1 MGINIMSSLIIESSI
16 FSEATMI
23 KETPSKAIF
32 RCPIQSVD
40 EVNQN
45 HRLYPS
51 GVLSEGMGSCESRM
65 KRRAFYS
72 ELDHPIPTGNDNV
85 DGIRQTTVSLE
96 KVSHIIRS
104 YEFKNNHLFGEMET
118 TSTPNGG
125 ILLGLLK
132 DRTGVGFSMRGLAEL
147 ERKQDYNEVKSPLTI
162 IAFDA
167 VSMPSHK
174 SAVVDFNEMKFEQKV
189 LFESPS
195 GLVCFNGRC
204 FMPDYFDKLVET
216 KVIQFFDRW
225 V

>member
-1 MGINIMSSLIIESSI
+1 MGSLIIEQQI
-16 FSEATMI
+16 FSEAKMI

-32 RCPIQSVD
+32 RCPIQTVD

-51 GVLSEGMGSCESRM
+51 GVLSEGMGQCDGRM

-72 ELDHPIPTGNDNV
+72 ELDHPLPTGNDQV

-96 KVSHIIRS
+96 KVSHIIRD
-104 YEFKNNHLFGEMET
+104 YEFRNNTLIGEMET

-132 DRTGVGFSMRGLAEL
+132 DKTGVGFSMRGLAEL
-147 ERKQDYNEVKSPLTI
+147 ERKQDFSEVKSPLTV

-174 SAVVDFNEMKFEQKV
+174 AAVVDFNEMKFESHL
-189 LFESPS
+189 LFESPT
-195 GLVCFNGRC
+195 GMVCLNGRC
-204 FMPDYFDKLVET
+204 FMPNYFDKLIET
-216 KVIQFFDRW
+216 KMFQFFDRW
-225 V
+225 I

>member
-1 MGINIMSSLIIESSI
+1 M
-16 FSEATMI
+16 

-45 HRLYPS
+45 RRMYPS
-51 GVLSEGMGSCESRM
+51 SVLQEGMTNCEERM

-72 ELDHPIPTGNDNV
+72 ELDHPIPSGVEQV
-85 DGIRQTTVSLE
+85 DGIRQTTVSLKE
-96 KVSHIIRS
+96 VSHIVRG
-104 YEFKNNHLFGEMET
+104 YDFNGNYLVGEMET

-125 ILLGLLK
+125 ILLGLLR

-147 ERKQDYNEVKSPLTI
+147 DRQPEYNVVKSPLTI

-174 SAVVDFNEMKFEQKV
+174 SAVVDFSEMKFESEM

-195 GLVCFNGRC
+195 GMICINGKCFLPN
-204 FMPDYFDKLVET
+204 YFDKLVET
-216 KVIQFFDRW
+216 KMIQFFDRW

>member
-1 MGINIMSSLIIESSI
+1 MNPSLIIEQSI
-16 FSEATMI
+16 FSEANMI
-23 KETPSKAIF
+23 KETPTKAIF

-51 GVLSEGMGSCESRM
+51 AVLDEGMGNCSSRM
-65 KRRAFYS
+65 RRRAFYS
-72 ELDHPIPTGNDNV
+72 ELDHPIPSGNQQV
-85 DGIRQTTVSLE
+85 DGIRQTTVSLKE
-96 KVSHIIRS
+96 VSHIIRA
-104 YEFKNNHLFGEMET
+104 YDFKGKHLYGEMET

-125 ILLGLLK
+125 ILLGLLR
-132 DRTGVGFSMRGLAEL
+132 DRTGVGFSMRGMAEL
-147 ERKQDYNEVKSPLTI
+147 ERKQDYNEVKGPLTI

-174 SAVVDFNEMKFEQKV
+174 SAVVDFNEMKFESSM
-189 LFESPS
+189 LTETSS
-195 GLVCFNGRC
+195 GLVCFDGKC
-204 FMPDYFDKLVET
+204 FMPDYFDKLVES

>member
-1 MGINIMSSLIIESSI
+1 MSSLIIEQSI
-16 FSEATMI
+16 FSEAKMI

-45 HRLYPS
+45 KRLYP
-51 GVLSEGMGSCESRM
+51 GAVLEEGMGNCDSRM

-72 ELDHPIPTGNDNV
+72 ELDHPLPTGNQQI
-85 DGIRQTTVSLE
+85 DGIRQTTVALKE
-96 KVSHIIRS
+96 VSHIVRS
-104 YEFKNNHLFGEMET
+104 YEFRGKQLFGEMET

-125 ILLGLLK
+125 ILLGLLR

-147 ERKQDYNEVKSPLTI
+147 ERLQDHNVVKSPLTI
-162 IAFDA
+162 IAFDS
-167 VSMPSHK
+167 VSMPSHQ
-174 SAVVDFNEMKFEQKV
+174 SAVVDFNEMAFESKT

-195 GLVCFNGRC
+195 GLVCLNGRC
-204 FMPDYFDKLVET
+204 FMPNYFDKLIET
-216 KVIQFFDRW
+216 KVIQFFNTW

>member
-1 MGINIMSSLIIESSI
+1 MNPSLIIEQQI

-23 KETPSKAIF
+23 KETPAKAIF

-45 HRLYPS
+45 NRLYPS
-51 GVLSEGMGSCESRM
+51 AVLDEGMISCSSRM

-72 ELDHPIPTGNDNV
+72 ELDHPIPTGSQQV
-85 DGIRQTTVSLE
+85 DGIRQTTVSLKE
-96 KVSHIIRS
+96 VSHIIRD
-104 YEFKNNHLFGEMET
+104 YEFKGKHLYGEMET

-147 ERKQDYNEVKSPLTI
+147 DRKQDYNEVKGPLTI

-174 SAVVDFNEMKFEQKV
+174 SAVVDFNEMQFEQDA
-189 LFESPS
+189 LLESVS
-195 GLVCFNGRC
+195 GVVCLNGRC
-204 FMPDYFDKLVET
+204 FMPEYFDKLIET
-216 KVIQFFDRW
+216 KVITFFQRW

>member
-1 MGINIMSSLIIESSI
+1 MSSKLIIEQSL
-16 FSEATMI
+16 FSEAKMI

-32 RCPIQSVD
+32 RCPIQSVN

-45 HRLYPS
+45 NRMYPS
-51 GVLSEGMGSCESRM
+51 DVLEEGMTNCKERIH
-65 KRRAFYS
+65 RRAFYS
-72 ELDHPIPTGNDNV
+72 ELDHPLPSGNEQI

-96 KVSHIIRS
+96 KVSHIVRD
-104 YEFKNNHLFGEMET
+104 YEFKGSHLVGEMET

-147 ERKQDYNEVKSPLTI
+147 DRLQDHNVVKSPLTI
-162 IAFDA
+162 ISFDA

-174 SAVVDFNEMKFEQKV
+174 SAVVDFNEMKFEYSR
-189 LFESPS
+189 LFESQS
-195 GLVCFNGRC
+195 GLMCIGDRC
-204 FMPDYFDKLVET
+204 FMPDYFDQLVET
-216 KVIQFFDRW
+216 KVIQFFKRW

>member
-1 MGINIMSSLIIESSI
+1 MGPNLIIEQSI
-16 FSEATMI
+16 FSEA
-23 KETPSKAIF
+23 KVVNKDHSKAIF
-32 RCPIQSVD
+32 RCPIQTVD

-51 GVLSEGMGSCESRM
+51 AVLKEGMGNCDSRM

-72 ELDHPIPTGNDNV
+72 ELDHPLPSGNDAV

-96 KVSHIIRS
+96 KVSHIIRD
-104 YEFKNNHLFGEMET
+104 YEFRGNHLMAEMET

-125 ILLGLLK
+125 ILFGLLK
-132 DRTGVGFSMRGLAEL
+132 DNTGVGFSMRGLAEL
-147 ERKQDYNEVKSPLTI
+147 ERLQDHNVVRSPLTI

-167 VSMPSHK
+167 VSMPSHR
-174 SAVVDFNEMKFEQKV
+174 SAVVDFNEMKFESHM
-189 LFESPS
+189 LFESAN
-195 GLVCFNGRC
+195 GVVCLNGRC
-204 FMPDYFDKLVET
+204 YMPDYFDKLIET